1 MTNEQSTAIAKRNA
15 GHREWLNEQNFGVSK
30 DDYLRC
36 DDVDVLLDEVQ
47 RLQPFEGKARE
58 LRHQKDSGYDVMASS
73 CVDDLCKLVD
83 DD

>member
-1 MTNEQSTAIAKRNA
+1 MTDEELA
-15 GHREWLNEQNFGVSK
+15 GSK
-30 DDYLRC
+30 TLAHKLTDRIE
-36 DDVDVLLDEVQ
+36 LDRHVAMTVHALVAEVQ